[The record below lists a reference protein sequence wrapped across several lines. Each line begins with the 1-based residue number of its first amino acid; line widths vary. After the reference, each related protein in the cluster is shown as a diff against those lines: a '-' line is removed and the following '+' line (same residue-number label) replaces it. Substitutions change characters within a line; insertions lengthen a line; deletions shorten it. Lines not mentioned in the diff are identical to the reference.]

1 MEGSRPSDPHRLNI
15 KPALNNQPSR
25 LPLMLLALFLLAAP
39 AARADDSAM
48 WALLKARGHIVILR
62 HSNAPGATP
71 EPYGINLKDCSIQRS
86 LDDAGRAQA
95 RRIGD
100 EFRKHGISKARLVS
114 SQFCRTLE
122 TARLTGLG
130 PVAELP
136 ALNQVFVPDLR
147 GMRGTAEKT
156 AKFMKMILPKQL
168 TILVSHV
175 SNIQSI
181 AGVNLSSGE
190 MAVVHLDAAGA
201 VAVDGRIMVP

>member
-1 MEGSRPSDPHRLNI
+1 MTYQ
-15 KPALNNQPSR
+15 QPR
-25 LPLMLLALFLLAAP
+25 LPLMLLALIVLAAP
-39 AARADDSAM
+39 AARADDNAM
-48 WALLKARGHIVILR
+48 WALLKVPGHIVILR

-71 EPYGINLKDCSIQRS
+71 EPYGIDLKDCSIQRS

-100 EFRKHGISKARLVS
+100 EFRKHGITKARLVS
-114 SQFCRTLE
+114 SQFCRALE
-122 TARLTGLG
+122 TAKLTGLG

-136 ALNQVFVPDLR
+136 ALNQVFLPDLS
-147 GMRGTAEKT
+147 GMRETAEKT
-156 AKFMKMILPKQL
+156 VKFMKTIPAKQFTVL
-168 TILVSHV
+168 LSHV

>member
-1 MEGSRPSDPHRLNI
+1 MNDQL
-15 KPALNNQPSR
+15 SR
-25 LPLMLLALFLLAAP
+25 LPLMLLALILLAAP
-39 AARADDSAM
+39 AARADNNAM
-48 WALLKARGHIVILR
+48 WALLKAPGHIVILR

-71 EPYGINLKDCSIQRS
+71 EPYGIDLKDCLIQRS

-100 EFRKHGISKARLVS
+100 EFRKHGITRARLVS
-114 SQFCRTLE
+114 SQFCRALE
-122 TARLTGLG
+122 TAKLTGLG

-136 ALNQVFVPDLR
+136 ALNQVFVPDLS
-147 GMRGTAEKT
+147 GMRETAEKT
-156 AKFMKMILPKQL
+156 TKFMKTIPAKRL

-190 MAVVHLDAAGA
+190 MVVVHIDAAGA